1 MQFLPL
7 SQHKEE
13 HDADVPAP
21 QPTLPSS
28 STQLLSARP
37 IVTTD
42 EEELPLAKKSLFECG
57 KCKSK
62 FCTAVKLNNHM
73 YTMHGN
79 SSSSDD
85 PFTPIANAEKNKA
98 RKLRNKNKKVKLSKS
113 LEPEPPKLPSPPIK
127 GPKALVAC
135 SGCGKMMRRDSL
147 TKHTK
152 MSCKGN
158 LGVSKAG
165 GGGKVPDSG
174 FNGQTEDEISF
185 KIRSMVKSVDANNLF
200 VKMKVKPSVTIAK
213 VKDKFGRRLAV
224 SMNRLV
230 MRCNGKLLE
239 NEEEVRNLSNQT
251 VWLSVVD
258 VKDEYDD

>member
-1 MQFLPL
+1 MLCDYQTRLEIYEAEKKDLQDEVKYMKESIKTKNEEIGSLKSKLRCSVQELSELEHFLMGQVSSLTARLTKPVQEPL
-7 SQHKEE
+7 HPSHHPTSSSIPGDQNANQEVSHQHAAASQASIQPSQDAVPAPQTTQEE

-113 LEPEPPKLPSPPIK
+113 LEPEPPKLPSPQSKGAKTSPVQIGVFIIK
-127 GPKALVAC
+127 RFFIG
-135 SGCGKMMRRDSL
+135 
-147 TKHTK
+147 
-152 MSCKGN
+152 
-158 LGVSKAG
+158 
-165 GGGKVPDSG
+165 
-174 FNGQTEDEISF
+174 
-185 KIRSMVKSVDANNLF
+185 
-200 VKMKVKPSVTIAK
+200 
-213 VKDKFGRRLAV
+213 
-224 SMNRLV
+224 
-230 MRCNGKLLE
+230 
-239 NEEEVRNLSNQT
+239 
-251 VWLSVVD
+251 
-258 VKDEYDD
+258 